1 MRSQLPAPGWLAAH
15 VRAAGIA
22 LRQRRCF
29 ISNCR
34 ARRCFLKVGPAGA
47 GAAQRRALPL
57 YTPCMCSRL
66 FPLHHHA
73 MPQMPAHCPLPA
85 RPLPRAHPPTGA
97 PRRCAPALPPAH
109 LPALTTRGWAHS
121 RGLASQLTSLRK
133 LNVSLN
139 GLDTLPKDLVR
150 ALPCPPGSQFTG
162 QGFHLRTKP
171 LT

>member
-1 MRSQLPAPGWLAAH
+1 VRSQLPAPGWLAAH

-29 ISNCR
+29 ICNCR

-47 GAAQRRALPL
+47 GAERAARRALPL

-85 RPLPRAHPPTGA
+85 RPLPRARPPTGA
-97 PRRCAPALPPAH
+97 PRRWAGDARGGARSHCWHWQLAAARCIPHTSAL
-109 LPALTTRGWAHS
+109 
-121 RGLASQLTSLRK
+121 K
-133 LNVSLN
+133 NNLN
-139 GLDTLPKDLVR
+139 TE
-150 ALPCPPGSQFTG
+150 
-162 QGFHLRTKP
+162 
-171 LT
+171 

>member
-1 MRSQLPAPGWLAAH
+1 MQLPSS
-15 VRAAGIA
+15 A
-22 LRQRRCF
+22 LFLESWSGGRR
-29 ISNCR
+29 SR
-34 ARRCFLKVGPAGA
+34 
-47 GAAQRRALPL
+47 AQRRALPL

-162 QGFHLRTKP
+162 QGFHLTPYMTRCAYP
-171 LT
+171 PSICNIP